1 MCVWM
6 YGINMSLLY
15 EVWNGPA
22 QSLSLLCLLLIVEVT
37 PHLWPF
43 ARLNLGLETLDLWV
57 HKQLG
62 CWKKRILFVLMNCY
76 LTIFVGLK
84 QEEKFI
90 YIQKWLNPALCLI
103 SLQWKVSVKH
113 GRVFSALVCSLPF
126 VPLLGSIKS
135 TLTKGQDPA
144 SIDCAGSNH
153 IMGDLWPLRPLQIM
167 AWECSCGESWHS
179 SPPGQDTISLHCK
192 ECNSIWNNN
201 STKPMTSFSYLFHP
215 KRRRSG
221 GPENKKSFFSIP
233 TC

>member
-1 MCVWM
+1 
-6 YGINMSLLY
+6 
-15 EVWNGPA
+15 
-22 QSLSLLCLLLIVEVT
+22 
-37 PHLWPF
+37 
-43 ARLNLGLETLDLWV
+43 
-57 HKQLG
+57 
-62 CWKKRILFVLMNCY
+62 MNCY

-90 YIQKWLNPALCLI
+90 YIQKWLNLALYLRF
-103 SLQWKVSVKH
+103 LKWKMSVKH
-113 GRVFSALVCSLPF
+113 GRVFSAYFLSCLLSLPF

-144 SIDCAGSNH
+144 SIDCEGSNH
-153 IMGDLWPLRPLQIM
+153 IMGDLWPLRPLQLM

-201 STKPMTSFSYLFHP
+201 STKRMTSFSYLFHS

-221 GPENKKSFFSIP
+221 GPENQKSFFSIP